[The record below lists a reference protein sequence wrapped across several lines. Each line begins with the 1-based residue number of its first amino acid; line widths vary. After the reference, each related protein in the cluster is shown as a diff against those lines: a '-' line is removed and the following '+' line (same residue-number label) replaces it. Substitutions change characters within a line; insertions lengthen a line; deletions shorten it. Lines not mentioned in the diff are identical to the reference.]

1 MGDWSKGGGD
11 VEAIGMLGEL
21 LMMSD
26 AADVVTEGEKMHRH
40 DDDSE

>member
-1 MGDWSKGGGD
+1 MGDCCKRVRE
-11 VEAIGMLGEL
+11 VETIGMLGEL
-21 LMMSD
+21 LMISD